1 MPIDKV
7 AQRGLYRDPFYSILK
22 VIKQRGIMT
31 PTTQPLESELIEI
44 EQDLDTE
51 DFLIDDLYE
60 LSGTEDSEILD
71 DIDFEKSMT
80 QIYMEDILGC
90 ANF

>member
-1 MPIDKV
+1 MIAISERLQNIKTLLRVV
-7 AQRGLYRDPFYSILK
+7 ALPLSHTIIK

-51 DFLIDDLYE
+51 DFYIDDLYE
-60 LSGTEDSEILD
+60 SEDSTSTAYVKQHYE
-71 DIDFEKSMT
+71 
-80 QIYMEDILGC
+80 
-90 ANF
+90 A